1 MQFHFSKVFQQ
12 FVSAFSMRIL
22 RPQQGKGGKITKSQ
36 IIPSFFLLELVQ
48 GQQKHLRPPPC
59 TLLSPC
65 SHQSQE
71 EGKIKVSRRRSIV
84 VLLLA
89 SHPSQRLLYELSS
102 RSETPV
108 ALPFPIPKLTSCSD
122 LNSYHANYSCFQ
134 QSELESGH
142 VFDRTWHRGLEVS
155 LRPDSKQVASRRK
168 RASIFLLAL
177 ALAVK
182 HVKQSEVTTLDFRW
196 RGGGCRSGSF
206 GRREISHDGAR
217 RDDIL
222 LVLLLHKHWVYA
234 ARREWS
240 QRHFPDLSSE
250 ALTHVPCAALLRLL
264 LLLLLLFRRRRRR
277 RRRLR
282 SRTRGGISW
291 RLPLPARAPFFTLFF
306 SLSLFSLSLSLSF
319 TLEQKKT
326 FCFCGRLNAFSTLA
340 KFSVS
345 FVAEYKLHATA
356 LVQKRAYHQWDEWK
370 TFNPDLKTFNGL
382 DGDFGVT
389 AVCGWCSVMESNWK
403 KNWLTTD
410 ERILRLSKT
419 LSVPNS
425 NNSWC

>member
-142 VFDRTWHRGLEVS
+142 VFDRT
-155 LRPDSKQVASRRK
+155 
-168 RASIFLLAL
+168 
-177 ALAVK
+177 
-182 HVKQSEVTTLDFRW
+182 
-196 RGGGCRSGSF
+196 
-206 GRREISHDGAR
+206 
-217 RDDIL
+217 
-222 LVLLLHKHWVYA
+222 
-234 ARREWS
+234 
-240 QRHFPDLSSE
+240 
-250 ALTHVPCAALLRLL
+250 
-264 LLLLLLFRRRRRR
+264 
-277 RRRLR
+277 
-282 SRTRGGISW
+282 
-291 RLPLPARAPFFTLFF
+291 
-306 SLSLFSLSLSLSF
+306 
-319 TLEQKKT
+319 
-326 FCFCGRLNAFSTLA
+326 
-340 KFSVS
+340 
-345 FVAEYKLHATA
+345 
-356 LVQKRAYHQWDEWK
+356 
-370 TFNPDLKTFNGL
+370 
-382 DGDFGVT
+382 
-389 AVCGWCSVMESNWK
+389 
-403 KNWLTTD
+403 
-410 ERILRLSKT
+410 
-419 LSVPNS
+419 
-425 NNSWC
+425 